1 MIIHR
6 EYQIMATVLV
16 TGASGYIGRF
26 LVKALRERGDSVF
39 VLLRRPEAQAP
50 VLRAWLQGL
59 AVDDAG
65 VEAVQ
70 GDLALPGVGIA
81 PRDWV
86 RMQAVTRV
94 YHSGALFGWDL
105 AVEQVRAV
113 NVTGA
118 VSLLEAAVSQ
128 LALERFV
135 QVSGYMLTL
144 PEHLA
149 ALGIAGD
156 GAATDWPAVY
166 RQTGAYEASK
176 LEGHFAVKRAAAR
189 LGVPLTVVHP
199 ATLAG
204 DLATGELAEGQEMAR
219 TLDDLV
225 AGRLPVVPGGDGY
238 RLPLVSMDY
247 LAAFMAGVA
256 DAPDT
261 ANREFLLAD
270 ASSPPL
276 KTVLGWAA
284 RAVDKRPPVMAVPT
298 PWLVRLAGWG
308 WLSRRTGMTREKLA
322 FLRREPLDT
331 AAADRVAAG
340 LGLRH
345 PPLQAVLET
354 VARERVSPGR
364 TAPLSP
370 GRAVSS
376 TPSTGR

>member
-1 MIIHR
+1 MIMHR
-6 EYQIMATVLV
+6 ESKIMATVLV

-26 LVKALRERGDSVF
+26 LVKALLERGDSVF

-50 VLRAWLQGL
+50 LLRAWLQGL
-59 AVDDAG
+59 GVDAAG
-65 VEAVQ
+65 LAAVQ
-70 GDLALPGVGIA
+70 GDLALPGAGIA
-81 PRDWV
+81 PPDWT
-86 RMQAVTRV
+86 RMRALTRI
-94 YHSGALFGWDL
+94 YHSGALFGWNL
-105 AVEQVRAV
+105 AAEQARAV
-113 NVTGA
+113 NVSGA
-118 VSLLEAAVSQ
+118 VSLLETAAAN

-144 PEHLA
+144 PGHLA

-156 GAATDWPAVY
+156 GAATDWEAVY
-166 RQTGAYEASK
+166 RATGAYEASK
-176 LEGHFAVKRAAAR
+176 LEGHFAVKRAAAQ
-189 LGVPLTVVHP
+189 LDVPLTVVHP

-204 DLATGELAEGQEMAR
+204 HGASGALAEGQEMAR
-219 TLDDLV
+219 TLDDLA
-225 AGRLPVVPGGDGY
+225 AGRLPVVPGGAGY

-261 ANREFLLAD
+261 AGREFLLAD

-284 RAVDKRPPVMAVPT
+284 AAMGRRGPVLAVPT
-298 PWLVRLAGWG
+298 PWLVRLAGWD

-331 AAADRVAAG
+331 READRVAAV

-345 PPLQAVLET
+345 PPLQKVLEA
-354 VARERVSPGR
+354 VARERVRP
-364 TAPLSP
+364 A
-370 GRAVSS
+370 
-376 TPSTGR
+376 